1 MEKLVAKVGEA
12 SIVLLSI
19 LFLGTLV
26 PFTIGLFVYLTTD
39 IAFADCTSQSTVF
52 WLFSL
57 FGWIGSAIYIND
69 AVYKN

>member
-12 SIVLLSI
+12 SIVLLSV

-39 IAFADCTSQSTVF
+39 CAFTDCTSHSAVF
-52 WLFSL
+52 WLVSF